1 MRGKAKFGV
10 SVIYKGSITEL
21 RFTNL
26 TELEARETIK
36 TLREP
41 NDITTSKPNR
51 ESQAT
56 DTVEEAQALA
66 NKLRSELGF
75 NSLEFN
81 KTRVRVGTEYDQK
94 IGTIRAA
101 LKRLCPTL
109 SVRRGTGTAYS
120 WIEVSGSGE
129 FGNFT
134 SEEKVALEK
143 FGLNYGSNFSVISP
157 ENRDHYVEKAKVFLQ
172 HP

>member
-10 SVIYKGSITEL
+10 SVIYKGRSEL

-26 TELEARETIK
+26 TEPEARETIK

-41 NDITTSKPNR
+41 DDITTSKPNPN
-51 ESQAT
+51 SQAT
-56 DTVEEAQALA
+56 DTLEDAKQLA

-75 NSLEFN
+75 NLLTFE
-81 KTRVRVGTEYDQK
+81 KRPRGPPTEYDAQIK
-94 IGTIRAA
+94 TIRNA
-101 LKRLCPTL
+101 LKKLCSTL

-120 WIEVSGSGE
+120 WIEVSGSLEFGE
-129 FGNFT
+129 FT
-134 SEEKVALEK
+134 QEEKAALEK
-143 FGLNYGSNFSVISP
+143 FGLNYGLNFSVISP

>member
-1 MRGKAKFGV
+1 MRGNAKFGV
-10 SVIYKGSITEL
+10 SVIYKGLSEL

-41 NDITTSKPNR
+41 DDVTTSKPNQ
-51 ESQAT
+51 ESQEN
-56 DTVEEAQALA
+56 DTLEEAQALA
-66 NKLRSELGF
+66 NKLRAELGF
-75 NSLEFN
+75 NPLEFN
-81 KTRVRVGTEYDQK
+81 KTRVRISTEYDQK

-109 SVRRGTGTAYS
+109 SVRRGRGTGYA

-143 FGLNYGSNFSVISP
+143 FGLNYGANFSVISP
-157 ENRDHYVEKAKVFLQ
+157 ENRDYYVEKAKVIKET
-172 HP
+172 

>member
-1 MRGKAKFGV
+1 MRGSAKFGV
-10 SVIYKGSITEL
+10 SIIYKGLSEL

-26 TELEARETIK
+26 TEPEARQTIK

-41 NDITTSKPNR
+41 NDITTSKPNQ

-75 NSLEFN
+75 NPLEFD
-81 KTRVRVGTEYDQK
+81 KTRVRVSTEYDQE
-94 IGTIRAA
+94 IGAIRTA
-101 LKRLCPTL
+101 LKRLCPSL

-129 FGNFT
+129 FGDFT
-134 SEEKVALEK
+134 TEEKIALEK

-157 ENRDHYVEKAKVFLQ
+157 ENRDYYVKKAKDFLVMGA
-172 HP
+172 